1 MWCSQWLR
9 IVRIANASECVA
21 RSSVTNASSDAA
33 SSSSNIHAGRTS
45 GDDVLLRREGLISI
59 TSQPPRLVP

>member
-1 MWCSQWLR
+1 MRTALTPIDR
-9 IVRIANASECVA
+9 AAS
-21 RSSVTNASSDAA
+21 SISVTNASSDAA